1 MKVTK
6 TQLQQLI
13 QEETQAILNEEE
25 FSYDDPRYEGTG
37 ARLMRTPELALQRQK
52 EFEHQ
57 LPSNWR
63 QAAAYNPDAYERFY
77 EKSPAAV
84 DLPYMRAH
92 YFGDPATWEIMQDEP
107 PWEQPIV
114 SRARPDTAAEW
125 AKYQHMPRAWGGLEF
140 PRERGIGMPETAW
153 PHLQGIIQEELET
166 LLKEHESTMTHTHPK
181 IDPVK
186 HLATAPQEDFGR
198 HEMDKFQ
205 SLANMAAAGS
215 EAALYD
221 LEIAATRYP
230 DAKALLDAIAIEA
243 RGPAEDISLRNPPE
257 VVGTGGWG
265 TGGFTPEELEYMTSD
280 DPEMYPRG

>member
-1 MKVTK
+1 
-6 TQLQQLI
+6 
-13 QEETQAILNEEE
+13 
-25 FSYDDPRYEGTG
+25 
-37 ARLMRTPELALQRQK
+37 
-52 EFEHQ
+52 
-57 LPSNWR
+57 
-63 QAAAYNPDAYERFY
+63 
-77 EKSPAAV
+77 
-84 DLPYMRAH
+84 
-92 YFGDPATWEIMQDEP
+92 
-107 PWEQPIV
+107 
-114 SRARPDTAAEW
+114 
-125 AKYQHMPRAWGGLEF
+125 LEF